1 MITLCI
7 LFFVL
12 LICSSFFSASETAI
26 TFASRPK
33 LHHLAKAGSKS
44 AKTIRDLQQHLSMVV
59 SSILAYNTLLNAAI
73 ASVLASFSFDLVGD
87 NSTIAAV
94 ISSILTGAIVL
105 VFAEMLPKTLAIQ
118 DTIRFLMFAAPAIRF
133 FYNLFL
139 PINKALS
146 FFVTSLIRVFGF
158 KVKAEDHQAKIE
170 ELRGAIDMH
179 DIPGQDTPHERAML
193 KSILDLGTV
202 QVSEI
207 MVHRQNVTMI
217 NADDSPTDI
226 VDQVLACPFTRLPL
240 WQGNP
245 DNIVGVINTKALLRA
260 VRAHSGSLDNLNILD
275 IAHKPWFTPE
285 STDLLDQLHAFRQRR
300 EHFSLVVDEYGALMG
315 IVTLEDVLEEIV
327 GDIADE
333 HDVNVRGVRPQLD
346 GSYVIYGNVTIRDLN
361 RQFDWELPDDVAA
374 TLAGLL
380 IIQFRVLPT
389 VGQIFNWRGFRF
401 EILRRQ
407 RNQITLVKVTPPPPS
422 AAQSDEVVDD

>member
-7 LFFVL
+7 FSVVL
-12 LICSSFFSASETAI
+12 LLISSFFSASETAI

-33 LHHLAKAGSKS
+33 LHQLAKAGNKS
-44 AKTIRDLQQHLSMVV
+44 AITIRDLQQHLSMVV

-73 ASVLASFSFDLVGD
+73 ASVLASLSFDLVGD

-94 ISSILTGAIVL
+94 IASVLTGAIVL

-133 FYNLFL
+133 SYNLFL

-146 FFVTSLIRVFGF
+146 FFVTSLLRVFGF
-158 KVKAEDHQAKIE
+158 KVKAEDHHAKME

-179 DIPGQDTPHERAML
+179 DGPGQDTPHEKAML

-207 MVHRQNVTMI
+207 MVHRQNVTMV
-217 NADDSPTDI
+217 NADDSPTEI

-245 DNIVGVINTKALLRA
+245 DNIVGIINTKALLRA
-260 VRAHSGSLDNLNILD
+260 VRAHSGSLDDLNIVD

-285 STDLLDQLHAFRQRR
+285 STDLLEQLHAFRQRR
-300 EHFSLVVDEYGALMG
+300 EHFALVVDEYGALMG

-346 GSYVIYGNVTIRDLN
+346 GSFVIYGNVTIRDLN
-361 RQFDWELPDDVAA
+361 RQFDWELPNDVAA

-407 RNQITLVKVTPPPPS
+407 RNQITLVKVTPPLS
-422 AAQSDEVVDD
+422 QSVAKEHN

>member
-1 MITLCI
+1 MLTLAI
-7 LFFVL
+7 VFVVL
-12 LICSSFFSASETAI
+12 LLASSFFSASETAI

-33 LHHLAKAGSKS
+33 LHQLAKSGNKR
-44 AKTIRDLQQHLSMVV
+44 AKIIRDLQRHISMVISAV
-59 SSILAYNTLLNAAI
+59 LAYNTLLNAAI
-73 ASVLASFSFDLVGD
+73 ASVLASLTFDLLGE
-87 NSTIAAV
+87 NSTLAAV
-94 ISSILTGAIVL
+94 GASIVAGTIVL
-105 VFAEMLPKTLAIQ
+105 VFAEMLPKTLAVQ
-118 DTIRFLMFAAPAIRF
+118 DTIRFLMFAAPGIKF

-146 FFVTSLIRVFGF
+146 FFIKVLLGMVGIKVTPLDQHASV
-158 KVKAEDHQAKIE
+158 E

-179 DIPGQDTPHERAML
+179 EGPGQDTPHEKAML
-193 KSILDLGTV
+193 KSILDLGSV

-207 MVHRQNVTMI
+207 MVHRQNVTMV
-217 NADDSPTDI
+217 NADDLPTVI
-226 VDQVLACPFTRLPL
+226 VDQVLACPYTRLPL

-260 VRAHSGSLDNLNILD
+260 VRAHSGSLDDLNIID

-285 STDLLDQLHAFRQRR
+285 STDLLDQLHSFRQRR
-300 EHFSLVVDEYGALMG
+300 EHFALVVDEYGSLMG

-333 HDVNVRGVRPQLD
+333 HDVMVRGVRSRPD
-346 GSYVIYGNVTIRDLN
+346 GSFIIYGSVTIRDLN

-380 IIQFRVLPT
+380 INQFRVLPT
-389 VGQIFNWRGFRF
+389 VGQIFNWRGFLF
-401 EILRRQ
+401 EVLRRQ
-407 RNQITLVKVTPPPPS
+407 RNQITLVKVTPP
-422 AAQSDEVVDD
+422 VGTVI

>member
-1 MITLCI
+1 MFTLLI
-7 LFFVL
+7 VFVVL
-12 LICSSFFSASETAI
+12 LLSSSFFSASETAI

-33 LHHLAKAGSKS
+33 LHQLAKAGSKS
-44 AKTIRDLQQHLSMVV
+44 AKIIRDLQRHLSMVISAV
-59 SSILAYNTLLNAAI
+59 LAYNTLLNAAI
-73 ASVLASFSFDLVGD
+73 ASVLASIIFDFLGE

-94 ISSILTGAIVL
+94 GTSIFTGTIIL

-118 DTIRFLMFAAPAIRF
+118 DTTRFLMFAAPSIKF

-146 FFVTSLIRVFGF
+146 FLITLFLRAVGVKVTPV
-158 KVKAEDHQAKIE
+158 DHHASVE

-179 DIPGQDTPHERAML
+179 DGPGQDTPHEKAML
-193 KSILDLGTV
+193 KSILDLGSV

-207 MVHRQNVTMI
+207 MVHRQNVTMV
-217 NADDSPTDI
+217 NADDSPTEI
-226 VDQVLACPFTRLPL
+226 VDQVLACPYTRLPL
-240 WQGNP
+240 WQGNT
-245 DNIVGVINTKALLRA
+245 DNIVGIVNTKALLRA
-260 VRAHSGSLDNLNILD
+260 VRAHSGLLDDLNIID

-285 STDLLDQLHAFRQRR
+285 STDLLEQLHAFRQRR
-300 EHFSLVVDEYGALMG
+300 EHFSLVVDEYGSLMG

-333 HDVNVRGVRPQLD
+333 HDVTVRGVRPQPD
-346 GSYVIYGNVTIRDLN
+346 GSFVIYGNVTIRDLN

-380 IIQFRVLPT
+380 INQFRILPT

-407 RNQITLVKVTPPPPS
+407 RNQITLVKVMP
-422 AAQSDEVVDD
+422 AAQVIQSTRK

>member
-1 MITLCI
+1 MITLFI
-7 LFFVL
+7 VFVVL
-12 LICSSFFSASETAI
+12 LLTSSFFSASETAI

-33 LHHLAKAGSKS
+33 LHQLAKAGNKS
-44 AKTIRDLQQHLSMVV
+44 AKIIRDLQQHISMVV
-59 SSILAYNTLLNAAI
+59 SAILAYNTLLNAAI
-73 ASVLASFSFDLVGD
+73 ASVGASLTFDFFGE
-87 NSTIAAV
+87 NSTIIAVAA
-94 ISSILTGAIVL
+94 SIFAGTIVL

-118 DTIRFLMFAAPAIRF
+118 DTIRFLMFAAPGIRF

-146 FFVTSLIRVFGF
+146 LFVTMLLKAFGF
-158 KVKAEDHQAKIE
+158 RVKPEDHNASVE

-179 DIPGQDTPHERAML
+179 DGPGQDTPHEKAML

-217 NADDSPTDI
+217 NADDSPTEI

-240 WQGNP
+240 WQGNS
-245 DNIVGVINTKALLRA
+245 DNIVGIINTKTLLRA
-260 VRAHSGSLDNLNILD
+260 VRAHSGSLDDLDIVD

-285 STDLLDQLHAFRQRR
+285 STDLLEQLHAFRKRR

-315 IVTLEDVLEEIV
+315 IVTLEDLLEEIV

-333 HDVNVRGVRPQLD
+333 HDVNVRGVRPQPD
-346 GSYVIYGNVTIRDLN
+346 GSFVIYGNVTMRDLN
-361 RQFDWELPDDVAA
+361 RQFDWELPDDAAA

-380 IIQFRVLPT
+380 ITQFRVLPT

-407 RNQITLVKVTPPPPS
+407 RNQITLVKVTPPVTLVS
-422 AAQSDEVVDD
+422 E